1 MVLPPGKKNL
11 ARTNI
16 SGKTFKRKK
25 SLGADAGGLPLLPIY
40 SEFPI
45 PQKEYDPE
53 TFTGEH
59 VSDLINENSKLRMK
73 VGFIQNMIN
82 TSQHNLIHSK
92 V

>member
-1 MVLPPGKKNL
+1 VALPPGRKNL

-25 SLGADAGGLPLLPIY
+25 SDAGGPPLLPIY
-40 SEFPI
+40 SEIQI

-59 VSDLINENSKLRMK
+59 VSDLINENNKLRTK
-73 VGFIQNMIN
+73 VGSEYDQC
-82 TSQHNLIHSK
+82 S
-92 V
+92 